1 MDRALTAVA
10 AIVAGIL
17 VALSPVLEWTR
28 LNSAGVTFAQG
39 GVGGSAT
46 GIDTGVFGWAA
57 MILGAVLVGAALLSI
72 AALPRR
78 AASIAVLVGGA
89 ASLALAVFLFV
100 TLESRFADY
109 AVGEAASAMVPAL
122 KIRTLLDTLFDQG
135 SISVGPGI
143 GLILLGVG
151 GAIGILAG
159 IFGSRRTAPAKTL
172 GRKLPAP
179 QVPMPTRQSGK
190 GKFGF

>member
-1 MDRALTAVA
+1 MERVLTAIV

-17 VALSPVLEWTR
+17 VAVSPVLEWAR

-46 GIDTGVFGWAA
+46 GIDIGVFGWAA
-57 MILGAVLVGAALLSI
+57 MILGALLVGAGLLSI
-72 AALPRR
+72 ARGRRR

-89 ASLALAVFLFV
+89 ASLALAVFVFV

-109 AVGEAASAMVPAL
+109 AVREAASTVVPAL
-122 KIRTLLDTLFDQG
+122 KIRTLLDTLFAQG
-135 SISVGPGI
+135 SISGGPGI
-143 GLILLGVG
+143 GLIVLGIG
-151 GAIGILAG
+151 GTIGILAG
-159 IFGSRRTAPAKTL
+159 LLGSRRTAPAKTP
-172 GRKLPAP
+172 GRKLPTP
-179 QVPMPTRQSGK
+179 KVPMPTRQSGE